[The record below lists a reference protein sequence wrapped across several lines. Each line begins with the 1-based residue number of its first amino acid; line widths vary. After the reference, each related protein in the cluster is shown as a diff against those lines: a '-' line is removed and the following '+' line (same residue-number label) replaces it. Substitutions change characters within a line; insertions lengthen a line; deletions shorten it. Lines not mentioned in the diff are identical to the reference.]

1 MTNIAKQS
9 ARKPLRA
16 IVIGAG
22 MSGILAAIRLKESG
36 DEVRVLEKAT
46 RAGGTWRENRY
57 AGLTCDVPAHAY
69 TYSFAP
75 NPEWSRYFAGGEEIR
90 DYFDRVIDDFG
101 VRDCIEF
108 GREVTEL
115 IWSEDAWTLRT
126 ADGEELVADVVI
138 AATGV
143 LHHPRVADIPGL
155 AEFAGQTFHT
165 ARWPDDLGVSGK
177 RVGLIGNGST
187 GVQIVTALAG
197 KAAHLDHFQRSP
209 QWIMPV
215 EDFAYTEEDRALF
228 REDVSAID
236 AIRYD
241 EEYLGKIRAF
251 NNALVDP
258 DSQEMHFIEDV
269 VLQNLEQSVAD
280 PQLREKLRPDYR
292 AACKRLIY
300 SPTYYEK
307 VQHEDVAVVR
317 EAIERIEP
325 AGVRTADGRL
335 HPCDILIMATG
346 FHADR
351 FIRPTRVVGRGGVEL
366 DEAWQRRPTAYL
378 AMTVPDF
385 PNFFMLNGPT
395 GPVGNF
401 SLIDIAEAQWE
412 YIDQLLELLR
422 SASATQISPTH
433 DAMADYERRRIAAAK
448 TTVFATGCSSWYLD
462 DEGIPQSWPW
472 SFDSFFERMKQPDLS
487 AFDIRAPGDGSAQ
500 GAGGGN
506 QAAWYEREHSSPVD
520 EAVG

>member
-1 MTNIAKQS
+1 MSDQS
-9 ARKPLRA
+9 SNKALRS

-22 MSGILAAIRLKESG
+22 MSGILAAIRLSQSG
-36 DEVRVLEKAT
+36 DRVTVLEKADS
-46 RAGGTWRENRY
+46 AGGTWRENRY

-75 NPEWSRYFAGGEEIR
+75 NAEWSRYFASGGEIR
-90 DYFDRVIDDFG
+90 DYFDRVIDQFSVRECIRFG
-101 VRDCIEF
+101 S
-108 GREVTEL
+108 EVTDLVWDEGV
-115 IWSEDAWTLRT
+115 WTVRT
-126 ADGEELVADVVI
+126 ADGEDHLADVVI

-143 LHHPRVADIPGL
+143 LHHPRMPDIEGR
-155 AEFAGQTFHT
+155 ANFAGQTFHT
-165 ARWPDDLGVSGK
+165 ARWPDELDVTGK

-187 GVQIVTALAG
+187 GTQIVTALAG

-215 EDFAYTEEDRALF
+215 EDFAYTDADRARF
-228 REDVSAID
+228 RKEVSAID

-251 NNALVDP
+251 NNAIVNPGSDK
-258 DSQEMHFIEDV
+258 MHLIEDIV
-269 VLQNLEQSVAD
+269 RQNLEQSIAD
-280 PQLREKLRPDYR
+280 PDLREKLRPDYR

-300 SPTYYEK
+300 SPSYYQA
-307 VQHEDVAVVR
+307 VQHTDVAVVR
-317 EAIERIEP
+317 QAIERIEP
-325 AGVRTADGRL
+325 VGVRTVDGRL

-351 FIRPTRVVGRGGVEL
+351 FIQPTRVAGRDGVEL
-366 DEAWQRRPTAYL
+366 DEAWRRRPTAYE
-378 AMTVPDF
+378 AMTIPDF

-401 SLIDIAEAQWE
+401 SLIDIAEAQWG
-412 YIDQLLELLR
+412 YIDQLVNLLR
-422 SASATQISPTH
+422 TGQASQVSPTH
-433 DAMADYERRRIAAAK
+433 DAMTNYERRRIAAAK

-472 SFDSFFERMKQPDLS
+472 TFDSFFERMREPDLD
-487 AFDIRAPGDGSAQ
+487 AYDIRTIQDT
-500 GAGGGN
+500 
-506 QAAWYEREHSSPVD
+506 QAHNIASD
-520 EAVG
+520 EPTPWFKRDVSNDLPA